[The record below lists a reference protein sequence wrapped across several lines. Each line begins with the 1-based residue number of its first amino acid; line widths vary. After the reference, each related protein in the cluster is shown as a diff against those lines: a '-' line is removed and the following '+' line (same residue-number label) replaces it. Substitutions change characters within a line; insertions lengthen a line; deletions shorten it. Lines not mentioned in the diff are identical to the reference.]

1 MSIILIGMP
10 SCGKSTLGVLLA
22 KRLGYRFVDSDLL
35 IQEREGKLLHE
46 IISESGVDG
55 FIEIENAVNSSI
67 DEKRAVIA
75 TGGSV
80 IYGEEAMKN
89 LKGLGKVVYLK
100 IPYEEMRRRLGDF
113 SHRGVVMRNGN
124 TLEEMYAERA
134 PLYEKYADITVH
146 CARAP
151 FEKTIEKIMKA
162 LGEGH
167 SDRS

>member
-113 SHRGVVMRNGN
+113 SHRGVVMRKGN

-134 PLYEKYADITVH
+134 PLYEKYADITVEV
-146 CARAP
+146 CADSLS
-151 FEKTIEKIMKA
+151 ESIVKICENCKI
-162 LGEGH
+162 
-167 SDRS
+167 